1 MAIANTGSTT
11 NSTGTATT
19 GAANTNAASSSATN
33 KTGGSTTNIAGK
45 SAIAGNFDQFLT
57 LLTTQLKNQSPLD
70 PLDTNQFTQQLVQ
83 FAGVEQQLKTNESL
97 TALLSLDKVT
107 AATNA
112 VNFIGTTI
120 TADGATAGL
129 KDGKAEWHVNMPRA
143 GTATVTIKNAAG
155 SVVKTATVSLS
166 AGDQTY
172 AWDGTTSTG
181 TKAAEG
187 AYTISIDAKDTSGA
201 AMTAK
206 TQVTGVVDSVDFS
219 GETPIL
225 KVGSVNVPIVN
236 LKSVVR
242 PKG

>member
-1 MAIANTGSTT
+1 MAIANTNSIANGSGTGST
-11 NSTGTATT
+11 SGS
-19 GAANTNAASSSATN
+19 NTNV
-33 KTGGSTTNIAGK
+33 AGK

-57 LLTTQLKNQSPLD
+57 LLTTQLRNQSPLD

-97 TALLSLDKVT
+97 SALLSLDKVT

-120 TADGATAGL
+120 TADGATSGL
-129 KDGKAEWHVNMPRA
+129 ANGKAEWHVNMPRA
-143 GTATVTIKNAAG
+143 GTATVTIKNADG
-155 SVVKTATVSLS
+155 SVVKTATVTLS

-172 AWDGTTSTG
+172 SWDGTTSTG

-187 AYTISIDAKDTSGA
+187 SYTITIDAKDTSGA

-206 TQVTGVVDSVDFS
+206 TQITGVVDSVDFS
-219 GETPIL
+219 GEVPIL

-242 PKG
+242 PKA

>member
-1 MAIANTGSTT
+1 MAIANTNSVTNTTGTSGSTT
-11 NSTGTATT
+11 NV
-19 GAANTNAASSSATN
+19 
-33 KTGGSTTNIAGK
+33 AGK

-112 VNFIGTTI
+112 ENFIGTTI

-143 GTATVTIKNAAG
+143 GIATVTIKDSAG
-155 SVVKTATVSLS
+155 SVLKKGTVSLG

-172 AWDGTTSTG
+172 SWDGTTSTG

-187 AYTISIDAKDTSGA
+187 AYTITIDAKDTAGA
-201 AMTAK
+201 VMTAK

-219 GETPIL
+219 GETPVL

-242 PKG
+242 PNV